1 LKAGNIM
8 SKITNTVAAVAAA
21 AVLATLAISP
31 AQAAPKTIT
40 VATEGTYAPF
50 SFHAKAGGPLVGYDV
65 EVIKAVA
72 KDAGYTLVF
81 KETTWDTIFAGLEAK
96 RWDAI
101 ANQVTIN
108 DTRKAKYDFTVP
120 YTVDNEVVVARKAD
134 NRVATTADVKGLT
147 AAQSATSNHRVAA
160 EGLGA
165 KIEVV
170 PGFVESL
177 ALLTAQRV
185 DVTLNS
191 RLAVLEYLSNN
202 KNSGLKIAATLPG
215 NDLQGVVFLKGS
227 KFTAPLN
234 KSLKKLL
241 ANGTIA
247 KLSKKYFGEDVSK

>member
-1 LKAGNIM
+1 MTKF
-8 SKITNTVAAVAAA
+8 TTTVAAVTVAAA
-21 AVLATLAISP
+21 LAALTISP

-40 VATEGTYAPF
+40 IATEGTYAPF
-50 SFHAKAGGPLVGYDV
+50 SFHATPGGPLTGYDV
-65 EVIKAVA
+65 DVIKAVA
-72 KDAGYTLVF
+72 KDAGYSVVF
-81 KETTWDTIFAGLEAK
+81 KETAWDSIFAGLEAK

-108 DTRKAKYDFTVP
+108 ETRKAKYDFTVP
-120 YTVDNEVVVARKAD
+120 YTVDNEVVVARKSD
-134 NRVATTADVKGLT
+134 NRVSAPADVKGLT
-147 AAQSATSNHRVAA
+147 AAQSATSNHRTAA

-191 RLAVLEYLSNN
+191 RLAVLEYLANN

-215 NDLQGVVFLKGS
+215 NDLEGVVFLKGS

-247 KLSKKYFGEDVSK
+247 KISKKYFGEDVSK

>member
-1 LKAGNIM
+1 M
-8 SKITNTVAAVAAA
+8 TRITTTVAAIAVAAA
-21 AVLATLAISP
+21 LASLSISP

-40 VATEGTYAPF
+40 IATEGTYAPF
-50 SFHAKAGGPLVGYDV
+50 SFHAKPGGPLVGYDV

-72 KDAGYTLVF
+72 KDAGYSVVF

-120 YTVDNEVVVARKAD
+120 YTVDNEVVVTRKSD
-134 NRVATTADVKGLT
+134 SRVSSPADVKGLT

-191 RLAVLEYLSNN
+191 RLAVLEYLANN
-202 KNSGLKIAATLPG
+202 KSSGLKIAATLPG
-215 NDLQGVVFLKGS
+215 DDLEGVVFLKGS

-234 KSLKKLL
+234 KSLKKLI
-241 ANGTIA
+241 ANGAIA
-247 KLSKKYFGEDVSK
+247 KISKKYFGEDVSK

>member
-1 LKAGNIM
+1 M

-50 SFHAKAGGPLVGYDV
+50 SFHAKPGSPLVGYDV

-72 KDAGYTLVF
+72 KDAGYTVVF

-120 YTVDNEVVVARKAD
+120 YTVDNEVVVTRKAD
-134 NRVATTADVKGLT
+134 TRVATTADVKGLT

-202 KNSGLKIAATLPG
+202 KSSGLKIAATLPG
-215 NDLQGVVFLKGS
+215 DDLQGVVFLKGS

-247 KLSKKYFGEDVSK
+247 KISKKYFGEDVSK